1 MDLRHL
7 RTFVT
12 VADQGSVSKA
22 ALRLRTAQPALS
34 RQIIDLENELKL
46 KLFDRA
52 GGRLVLT
59 RDGEQLLQSCRT
71 VLTNVASL
79 AEQAHLLR
87 GGETGLLKV
96 AASPQIIE
104 SALSTFL
111 RRYADSFPNVQV
123 KLIEAVGRDQLTML
137 ERGDIDI
144 SIGLLGAVQAEK
156 HFASLQLPAVEILA
170 AYHQSLQLGDRATIE
185 ITRLARYPLLLLDSS
200 YVFRKSFD
208 AACRLAGLEPNVAI
222 ESRAPHTLLALA
234 ESGHGI
240 AIVQTAVPT
249 DRYKLRIVRVTHR
262 RKPIQLPMAAIWDKR
277 RTLPRY
283 AESFSKLLGDH
294 MRRIFPVALIP
305 PKPGANNLS
314 INPDRKPG

>member
-59 RDGEQLLQSCRT
+59 RDGEQLLQNCRA
-71 VLTNVASL
+71 VLSNVASL
-79 AEQAHLLR
+79 TEQAHLLR

-104 SALSTFL
+104 SVLSTFL
-111 RRYADSFPNVQV
+111 RRYADSFPKVQV

-137 ERGDIDI
+137 ERGEIDI

-170 AYHQSLQLGDRATIE
+170 AYHQSLQVEDRATIE

-234 ESGHGI
+234 EAGHGV

-294 MRRIFPVALIP
+294 MRRIFPVAH
-305 PKPGANNLS
+305 AS
-314 INPDRKPG
+314 EARRR

>member
-22 ALRLRTAQPALS
+22 ALRLRIAQPALS
-34 RQIIDLENELKL
+34 RQIIDLETELKL

-52 GGRLVLT
+52 GGRLIIT
-59 RDGEQLLQSCRT
+59 SDGERLLQNCRA
-71 VLTNVASL
+71 VLRNVASL
-79 AEQAHLLR
+79 TEHADLLR

-111 RRYADSFPNVQV
+111 RCYAETFPKVQV

-144 SIGLLGAVQAEK
+144 SIGLLGAVEAEK
-156 HFASLQLPAVEILA
+156 HFFASLQLPSVEILA
-170 AYHQSLQLGDRATIE
+170 AYHESLRLGDRPTME
-185 ITRLARYPLLLLDSS
+185 ITRLARHPLLVLDSS

-208 AACRLAGLEPNVAI
+208 AACRLAGVEPNVAI

-234 ESGHGI
+234 EAGHGV

-249 DRYKLRIVRVTHR
+249 ERYKLRIVGVTHR

-277 RTLPRY
+277 RTLPKY
-283 AESFSKLLGDH
+283 AMSFSELLGDH
-294 MRRIFPVALIP
+294 MRRIFPVGHP
-305 PKPGANNLS
+305 SQVG
-314 INPDRKPG
+314 RR